1 MKESNRNGILAHW
14 NERTSEL
21 EDYYRTYL
29 EQLDQI
35 ADAEELRMADVLN
48 YAQTEQLQV
57 FSPKGDVFALPKGAT
72 VLDFAYY
79 IHTDLGNHCI
89 GALVNPSWETHKNT
103 NLRVP
108 RERQLFH
115 GECLKI
121 LTDPG
126 VRPSREW
133 VDQTVTAKSHVQ
145 IRRAVNLQNAS
156 RARRLGRDILV
167 KELEEYGERHDD
179 WFSKDAVQQALID
192 ENLTENKFLQELG
205 LRKRLVR
212 PFLKKYQLVDFDK
225 IGRLR
230 QLMHGRPWYL
240 FLSLIHI

>member
-1 MKESNRNGILAHW
+1 MKESNRNGILSHW

-35 ADAEELRMADVLN
+35 ADAEELRMVDVLN

-57 FSPKGDVFALPKGAT
+57 FSPKGDVYALPKGAT

-89 GALVNPSWETHKNT
+89 GAMVNPSWETRNNT

-121 LTDPG
+121 LMDPG

-133 VDQTVTAKSHVQ
+133 IDQTVTAKSHVQ
-145 IRRAVNLQNAS
+145 IRRAINLQNAS
-156 RARRLGRDILV
+156 RAIFFHVGASGKTLHPSILV
-167 KELEEYGERHDD
+167 QI
-179 WFSKDAVQQALID
+179 FSSI
-192 ENLTENKFLQELG
+192 
-205 LRKRLVR
+205 R
-212 PFLKKYQLVDFDK
+212 
-225 IGRLR
+225 I
-230 QLMHGRPWYL
+230 L
-240 FLSLIHI
+240 FGGSITWTVE

>member
-1 MKESNRNGILAHW
+1 
-14 NERTSEL
+14 
-21 EDYYRTYL
+21 
-29 EQLDQI
+29 
-35 ADAEELRMADVLN
+35 MADVLN

-133 VDQTVTAKSHVQ
+133 VDQT
-145 IRRAVNLQNAS
+145 AVS
-156 RARRLGRDILV
+156 
-167 KELEEYGERHDD
+167 YTH
-179 WFSKDAVQQALID
+179 
-192 ENLTENKFLQELG
+192 LTLPTIYS
-205 LRKRLVR
+205 V
-212 PFLKKYQLVDFDK
+212 
-225 IGRLR
+225 
-230 QLMHGRPWYL
+230 
-240 FLSLIHI
+240 

>member
-1 MKESNRNGILAHW
+1 MKESNRNGFLRHW

-108 RERQLFH
+108 RERSYFM
-115 GECLKI
+115 
-121 LTDPG
+121 
-126 VRPSREW
+126 
-133 VDQTVTAKSHVQ
+133 
-145 IRRAVNLQNAS
+145 
-156 RARRLGRDILV
+156 
-167 KELEEYGERHDD
+167 
-179 WFSKDAVQQALID
+179 
-192 ENLTENKFLQELG
+192 EN
-205 LRKRLVR
+205 V
-212 PFLKKYQLVDFDK
+212 
-225 IGRLR
+225 
-230 QLMHGRPWYL
+230 
-240 FLSLIHI
+240 